1 MCLQTTNVFDE
12 SFASVLTSKAAETK
26 LCLND
31 CLIQNN
37 AILTYSNVPH
47 ENRELSKQLLPH
59 NNITVHPKSLLF
71 YKDVQQVQ
79 LPPLHN
85 PIKEHQMMMMM
96 MMMRMMM
103 MMMRMMM
110 RRRRGG
116 GQRGCIHLLITTTS
130 TTTMPQIFFIQI
142 TIFKSFIYLRSI
154 HPSIFKETIFI
165 FT

>member
-96 MMMRMMM
+96 
-103 MMMRMMM
+103 

-154 HPSIFKETIFI
+154 HPAIFKETIFI